1 MKAFLSAYVGVG
13 KAAQTSFNKHMPF
26 LLHGPK
32 PPTWQTPGRV
42 QYYRAENEV
51 YLPGKQAKIFTSEH
65 LFTRVVNFYRRD
77 QMANQDAREDCYA

>member
-1 MKAFLSAYVGVG
+1 MKSLLGAYVGVG
-13 KAAQTSFNKHMPF
+13 KAYQASLNKHMPF

-51 YLPGKQAKIFTSEH
+51 FLPGK
-65 LFTRVVNFYRRD
+65 
-77 QMANQDAREDCYA
+77 

>member
-1 MKAFLSAYVGVG
+1 MKSLLSAYVGVG
-13 KAAQTSFNKHMPF
+13 KAAQASLNKHMPF

-51 YLPGKQAKIFTSEH
+51 YLPGKQTI
-65 LFTRVVNFYRRD
+65 LFNYTILTLWSNFYRRD
-77 QMANQDAREDCYA
+77 QMAD

>member
-1 MKAFLSAYVGVG
+1 
-13 KAAQTSFNKHMPF
+13 MPF

-51 YLPGKQAKIFTSEH
+51 YLPDEIKWQIRMPERIA
-65 LFTRVVNFYRRD
+65 
-77 QMANQDAREDCYA
+77 MREDSHMYNDKI

>member
-51 YLPGKQAKIFTSEH
+51 YLPGKQAKPLICEH
-65 LFTRVVNFYRRD
+65 LLTCAFNFYRRD
-77 QMANQDAREDCYA
+77 QMAD